1 MGTNYRNSP
10 TVIVKRLTLNEST
23 SKFFLSAVANEFSK
37 GNIDLRTLNA
47 LTFDSVQLSKK
58 ISEAKKICERME
70 KTLNG
75 GEKNGK

>member
-1 MGTNYRNSP
+1 MGTSYRNSP
-10 TVIVKRLTLNEST
+10 TVIVKRLTMSEAT
-23 SKFFLSAVANEFSK
+23 SKFMLTAAANEFSK

-70 KTLNG
+70 NLLNG
-75 GEKNGK
+75 GEKNE